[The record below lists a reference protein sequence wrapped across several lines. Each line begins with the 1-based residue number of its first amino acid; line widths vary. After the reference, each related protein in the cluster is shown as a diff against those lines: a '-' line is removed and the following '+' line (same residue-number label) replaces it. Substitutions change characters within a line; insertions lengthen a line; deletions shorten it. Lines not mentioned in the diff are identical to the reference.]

1 MANINLAIVGCGG
14 MGTRHLRGLAE
25 LQKHGLSEFN
35 LVALC
40 DPVLDNANLLADE
53 AAERFGTRPAVV
65 PALAELA
72 AHGVQ
77 AVDITTTP
85 RYHHTLAV
93 EALELGWHVMCE
105 KPVGLTVEC
114 CRRIREAR
122 SRTGR
127 VLSVA
132 ENYRRDPMNRLAKA
146 VLESGA
152 IGEPRLMIHNM
163 LGGADRMTISVWRH
177 MKDQSGVLLDVGVH
191 FTDIL
196 EYYFGPAVTAYG
208 QVRLHEPVRRNPAAG
223 KDNDMSSNPAGIYGR
238 WQKVMPA
245 TFEPTA
251 EDAAYGT
258 ITHANGA
265 VTQFVEDHAGH
276 GRGWCSSASC
286 SGRGAPWTCPMIGAV
301 SRSPCNLADG
311 KSLTGDEVLDLVPD
325 FRLEEATAALFG
337 GERLGG
343 YDLPF
348 TEIDPR
354 IIAIEYAEL
363 GQVLTG
369 RKPAVE
375 VDIEQGMRSVALVY
389 ALMESSLLNRA
400 VTMDEV
406 LSGSV
411 KGYQAEIDEVLF
423 P

>member
-72 AHGVQ
+72 VHGVQ

-114 CRRIREAR
+114 CRRIREAQ

-132 ENYRRDPMNRLAKA
+132 ENYRRDPMNRLARA
-146 VLESGA
+146 VLASGA
-152 IGEPRLMIHNM
+152 IGEPRLMIHNT

-196 EYYFGPAVTAYG
+196 EYYLGPAVTAYG

-276 GRGWCSSASC
+276 GRGMFQRLLFGARGSMDLPNDR
-286 SGRGAPWTCPMIGAV
+286 SGQPVTV
-301 SRSPCNLADG
+301 HLADG

-325 FRLEEATAALFG
+325 FRLEEATATLFG

-348 TEIDPR
+348 TEVDPR

-406 LSGSV
+406 LVGSV
-411 KGYQAEIDEVLF
+411 NGYQAEIDEALF